1 MTDAAAD
8 IRPSGRRPGGLAA
21 IVTFGALVVLA
32 GLVLFPVLATAL
44 NGFKD
49 LSELRTNPFG
59 LPHVWMWSNY
69 WSILT
74 GARYWQ
80 VLGNS
85 LLIALFTVA
94 LTLIV
99 SSMAAFTFAH
109 LRFFGDKFL
118 LSYIQLGLLFPVAT
132 AIVPLFIKIRD
143 LGLLDSYWGVILPQ
157 VAFSLAMSVLLIR
170 NAFKQLPSELLDAA
184 MMDGC
189 GYFRYFIY
197 VPATLRPDPV
207 DSRGHLL
214 CRQLER
220 LSPAAHRPQQRVALP
235 LDARPH
241 GLPGP
246 VHDLLAA
253 CAGLH
258 YPDHFAGDH
267 HVSHGAALYRRRSD
281 RGRDQGVSGA
291 RRRRSGR
298 FLGETVDDGRDGG
311 FRPIVFVER
320 QRRAIAGKE

>member
-1 MTDAAAD
+1 MTDAADA
-8 IRPSGRRPGGLAA
+8 IRPTGRRPGGLAA

-32 GLVLFPVLATAL
+32 GAVLFPVLATAL

-69 WSILT
+69 WDILT
-74 GARYWQ
+74 GYRYWQ

-94 LTLIV
+94 LTLAA

-143 LGLLDSYWGVILPQ
+143 LGLLDSYWGIILPQ

-197 VPATLRPDPV
+197 VT
-207 DSRGHLL
+207 
-214 CRQLER
+214 
-220 LSPAAHRPQQRVALP
+220 LP
-235 LDARPH
+235 LSGPILSTVAVISFVGSWNGYLLPLIVLNSESRYPWTL
-241 GLPGP
+241 GLMAYQGQYMTSWQL
-246 VHDLLAA
+246 VLAFITLTILPA
-253 CAGLH
+253 IIMFLMAQRYIVAGLT
-258 YPDHFAGDH
+258 AG
-267 HVSHGAALYRRRSD
+267 
-281 RGRDQGVSGA
+281 
-291 RRRRSGR
+291 
-298 FLGETVDDGRDGG
+298 
-311 FRPIVFVER
+311 
-320 QRRAIAGKE
+320 AIKA

>member
-1 MTDAAAD
+1 MTDAVTDVIEVAGLTQPA
-8 IRPSGRRPGGLAA
+8 GRRPRGLSA
-21 IVTFGALVVLA
+21 IITFGALVVLA

-49 LSELRTNPFG
+49 LSEFRTNPFG

-69 WSILT
+69 WDILT
-74 GARYWQ
+74 GYRYWQ

-109 LRFFGDKFL
+109 LRFFGDRFL
-118 LSYIQLGLLFPVAT
+118 LAYVQVGLLFPLAT

-143 LGLLDSYWGVILPQ
+143 LGLLDSYWGIILPQ

-189 GYFRYFIY
+189 GYFRYFFY
-197 VPATLRPDPV
+197 VT
-207 DSRGHLL
+207 
-214 CRQLER
+214 
-220 LSPAAHRPQQRVALP
+220 LP
-235 LDARPH
+235 LSGPILSTVAVIAFVGSWNGYLLPLIVLNSESRYPWTL
-241 GLPGP
+241 GLMAYQGQYMTSWQL
-246 VHDLLAA
+246 VLAFITLTILPA
-253 CAGLH
+253 IIMFLMAQRYIVAGLT
-258 YPDHFAGDH
+258 AGA
-267 HVSHGAALYRRRSD
+267 VKA
-281 RGRDQGVSGA
+281 
-291 RRRRSGR
+291 
-298 FLGETVDDGRDGG
+298 
-311 FRPIVFVER
+311 
-320 QRRAIAGKE
+320 

>member
-1 MTDAAAD
+1 MTDAAVA
-8 IRPSGRRPGGLAA
+8 IRSTGRRPGGLAA
-21 IVTFGALVVLA
+21 IVSFAALVVLA
-32 GLVLFPVLATAL
+32 GAVLFPVLATAL

-49 LSELRTNPFG
+49 LSDLRTNPFG

-74 GARYWQ
+74 GYRYWQ

-94 LTLIV
+94 LTLAA

-143 LGLLDSYWGVILPQ
+143 LGLLDSYWGIILPQ

-170 NAFKQLPSELLDAA
+170 NAFRQLPSELLDAA

-189 GYFRYFIY
+189 GYFRYFFYI
-197 VPATLRPDPV
+197 T
-207 DSRGHLL
+207 
-214 CRQLER
+214 
-220 LSPAAHRPQQRVALP
+220 LP
-235 LDARPH
+235 LSGPILSTVAVISFVGSWNGYLLPLIVLNSESRYPWTL
-241 GLPGP
+241 GLMAYQGQYMTSWQL
-246 VHDLLAA
+246 VLAFITLTILPA
-253 CAGLH
+253 IIMFLMAQRYIVAGLT
-258 YPDHFAGDH
+258 AGA
-267 HVSHGAALYRRRSD
+267 VKA
-281 RGRDQGVSGA
+281 
-291 RRRRSGR
+291 
-298 FLGETVDDGRDGG
+298 
-311 FRPIVFVER
+311 
-320 QRRAIAGKE
+320 

>member
-1 MTDAAAD
+1 MTEAAD
-8 IRPSGRRPGGLAA
+8 AIRSSGRRPGGLAA
-21 IVTFGALVVLA
+21 IVTFAALVVLA
-32 GLVLFPVLATAL
+32 GAVLFPVLATAL

-74 GARYWQ
+74 GYRYWQ

-143 LGLLDSYWGVILPQ
+143 LGLLDSYWGIILPQ

-197 VPATLRPDPV
+197 VT
-207 DSRGHLL
+207 
-214 CRQLER
+214 
-220 LSPAAHRPQQRVALP
+220 LP
-235 LDARPH
+235 LSGPILSTVAVISFVGSWNGYLLPLIVLNSESRYPWTL
-241 GLPGP
+241 GLMAYQGQYMTSWQL
-246 VHDLLAA
+246 VLAFITLTILPA
-253 CAGLH
+253 IIMFLMAQRYIVAGLT
-258 YPDHFAGDH
+258 AG
-267 HVSHGAALYRRRSD
+267 
-281 RGRDQGVSGA
+281 
-291 RRRRSGR
+291 
-298 FLGETVDDGRDGG
+298 
-311 FRPIVFVER
+311 
-320 QRRAIAGKE
+320 AIKA

>member
-1 MTDAAAD
+1 MTDAADAT
-8 IRPSGRRPGGLAA
+8 RPSGRRPGGLAA

-74 GARYWQ
+74 GYRYWQ

-85 LLIALFTVA
+85 LFIALFTVA

-99 SSMAAFTFAH
+99 ASMAAFTFAH
-109 LRFFGDKFL
+109 LRFFGDRFL

-143 LGLLDSYWGVILPQ
+143 LGLLDSYWGIILPQ
-157 VAFSLAMSVLLIR
+157 VAFSLAMAVLLIR

-189 GYFRYFIY
+189 GYFRYFFY
-197 VPATLRPDPV
+197 VT
-207 DSRGHLL
+207 
-214 CRQLER
+214 
-220 LSPAAHRPQQRVALP
+220 LP
-235 LDARPH
+235 LSGPILSTVAVISFVGSWNGYLLPLIVLDSESRYPWTL
-241 GLPGP
+241 GLMAYQGQYMTSWQL
-246 VHDLLAA
+246 VLAFITLTILPA
-253 CAGLH
+253 IIMFLMAQRYIVAGLT
-258 YPDHFAGDH
+258 AGA
-267 HVSHGAALYRRRSD
+267 VKA
-281 RGRDQGVSGA
+281 
-291 RRRRSGR
+291 
-298 FLGETVDDGRDGG
+298 
-311 FRPIVFVER
+311 
-320 QRRAIAGKE
+320 

>member
-21 IVTFGALVVLA
+21 IVTFAALVVLA
-32 GLVLFPVLATAL
+32 GAVLFPVLATAL

-74 GARYWQ
+74 GYRYWQ

-143 LGLLDSYWGVILPQ
+143 LGLLDSYWGIILPQ

-197 VPATLRPDPV
+197 VT
-207 DSRGHLL
+207 
-214 CRQLER
+214 
-220 LSPAAHRPQQRVALP
+220 LP
-235 LDARPH
+235 LSGPILSTVAVISFVGSWNGYLLPLIVLNSESRYPWTL
-241 GLPGP
+241 GLMAYQGQYMTSWQL
-246 VHDLLAA
+246 VLAFITLTILPA
-253 CAGLH
+253 IIMFLMAQRYIVAGLT
-258 YPDHFAGDH
+258 AGA
-267 HVSHGAALYRRRSD
+267 VKA
-281 RGRDQGVSGA
+281 
-291 RRRRSGR
+291 
-298 FLGETVDDGRDGG
+298 
-311 FRPIVFVER
+311 
-320 QRRAIAGKE
+320 

>member
-1 MTDAAAD
+1 MTDAADA
-8 IRPSGRRPGGLAA
+8 IRSSGRRPGGLAA
-21 IVTFGALVVLA
+21 IVTFAALVVLA
-32 GLVLFPVLATAL
+32 GAVLFPVLATAL

-74 GARYWQ
+74 GYRYWQ

-94 LTLIV
+94 LTLAA

-143 LGLLDSYWGVILPQ
+143 LGLLDSYWGIILPQ
-157 VAFSLAMSVLLIR
+157 VAFSLAMAVLLIR

-189 GYFRYFIY
+189 GYFRYFFYI
-197 VPATLRPDPV
+197 T
-207 DSRGHLL
+207 
-214 CRQLER
+214 
-220 LSPAAHRPQQRVALP
+220 LP
-235 LDARPH
+235 LSGPILSTVAVISFVGSWNGYLLPLIVLNSESRYPWTL
-241 GLPGP
+241 GLMAYQGQYMTSWQL
-246 VHDLLAA
+246 VLAFITLTILPA
-253 CAGLH
+253 IIMFLMAQRYIVAGLT
-258 YPDHFAGDH
+258 AGA
-267 HVSHGAALYRRRSD
+267 VKA
-281 RGRDQGVSGA
+281 
-291 RRRRSGR
+291 
-298 FLGETVDDGRDGG
+298 
-311 FRPIVFVER
+311 
-320 QRRAIAGKE
+320 